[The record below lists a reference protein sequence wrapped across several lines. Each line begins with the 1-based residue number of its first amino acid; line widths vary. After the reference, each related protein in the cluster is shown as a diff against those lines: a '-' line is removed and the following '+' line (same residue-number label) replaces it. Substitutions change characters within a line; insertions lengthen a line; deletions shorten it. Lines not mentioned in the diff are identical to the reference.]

1 MNSKFITGQW
11 VWSSIYQAPALRLFV
26 RKKLKETKCEVVG
39 DKLKE
44 QPARPGNP
52 RNTNRLLSLHYHT
65 YIIYYVSVDYST
77 CQYCRKVCKLI

>member
-11 VWSSIYQAPALRLFV
+11 VWSLTHQAPALRLFV
-26 RKKLKETKCEVVG
+26 RKKLNVG

-65 YIIYYVSVDYST
+65 YITYYVSVDYST
-77 CQYCRKVCKLI
+77 LSILPESL